1 MSRLHA
7 EFEDSRTAAGAVR
20 ALIARG
26 VPLEAIELY
35 SRRPIELGHSLL
47 RRKSR
52 MSLVAVLSAAVAGGT
67 ATTLLYRAQMEYPL
81 VTGGMPIN
89 SGWATGVVTF
99 ETTMAG
105 AVLGI
110 LGALL
115 WEGRLL
121 MRRMPPPPP
130 MPSGGA
136 VIEVSGQ
143 DDTNALRDLLLEAGA
158 SSAVRAD

>member
-7 EFEDSRTAAGAVR
+7 EFEDPRTATAAVR
-20 ALIARG
+20 ALTARG

-35 SRRPIELGHSLL
+35 SRQPIELCHPLL
-47 RRKSR
+47 RQKSR
-52 MSLVAVLSAAVAGGT
+52 MSLVAVLSAAVTGGT
-67 ATTLLYRAQMEYPL
+67 ATTLLYRAQMDYPL

-110 LGALL
+110 LATLL

-121 MRRMPPPPP
+121 RRRIRPAPPV
-130 MPSGGA
+130 PSGGA

-143 DDTNALRDLLLEAGA
+143 DDTDALREVLLQAGA
-158 SSAVRAD
+158 KSAVRAD

>member
-1 MSRLHA
+1 MTRLHA
-7 EFEDSRTAAGAVR
+7 EFKDSRTAAGAVR
-20 ALIARG
+20 ALVARG

-35 SRRPIELGHSLL
+35 SRRPVELCHSLL

-67 ATTLLYRAQMEYPL
+67 ATTLLYRAQLDYPL

-110 LGALL
+110 LATLL

-121 MRRMPPPPP
+121 MRRMPPAPPV
-130 MPSGGA
+130 PSGGA

-143 DDTNALRDLLLEAGA
+143 VDASALRKVLLQAGA
-158 SSAVRAD
+158 RSVVRAD

>member
-1 MSRLHA
+1 MKRLRADFGDRHA
-7 EFEDSRTAAGAVR
+7 AVGAVR
-20 ALIARG
+20 SVIARG
-26 VPLEAIELY
+26 VPPEAIELY
-35 SRRPIELGHSLL
+35 SRRPIEPYPSLL

-52 MSLVAVLSAAVAGGT
+52 MSLVAVLSAAVVGGT
-67 ATTLLYRAQMEYPL
+67 ATTLVYRAQMDYPL

-110 LGALL
+110 VAALL

-121 MRRMPPPPP
+121 RRRKPPAPPV
-130 MPSGGA
+130 PSGGA
-136 VIEVSGQ
+136 VIEVSGL
-143 DDTNALRDLLLEAGA
+143 DDTNALREVLLQAGA
-158 SSAVRAD
+158 KSVARAD